1 MYVIVYDTLMMI
13 FEISQERRWVG
24 IICILEKGGRVCV
37 CDISEIWKLGKNRET
52 ISPFTLYREQKRS
65 GIYSALN
72 LEGKCYPL
80 DQDLT
85 LGCQG
90 HSAAW
95 YN

>member
-1 MYVIVYDTLMMI
+1 M
-13 FEISQERRWVG
+13 WVG
-24 IICILEKGGRVCV
+24 ITCILEKGGRVCV
-37 CDISEIWKLGKNRET
+37 CDISEIWRLGKNGET
-52 ISPFTLYREQKRS
+52 ISPFTLYREQKMS
-65 GIYSALN
+65 GIYPALN

-85 LGCQG
+85 VGCQG